1 MSKFLNVMEEAR
13 QTRALFLALI
23 VVLNAASVY
32 CFAYFGLILGI
43 EGKVFT
49 LIIAILNGF
58 LAWFFMHESSKF
70 QIFIYSIFFT
80 YLSYFL
86 YHYLIFIHYY
96 HWESNLLWDKSTL
109 DNTLMLKYISSIGKY
124 TLKGF
129 FNYFTKT
136 DSPFTYIYLSLHI
149 LPLFLYKIL
158 AEFRFQTEV
167 EDTDQVK
174 RIIKR
179 RFK

>member
-13 QTRALFLALI
+13 QTRALFLLLAFI
-23 VVLNAASVY
+23 LNAASVY
-32 CFAYFGLILGI
+32 YFAFISLSLGV

-49 LIIAILNGF
+49 LIIAILNGI
-58 LAWFFMHESSKF
+58 LAWFFMNESSKF

-96 HWESNLLWDKSTL
+96 HWESNLLWDKSII

-124 TLKGF
+124 TIEGF
-129 FNYFTKT
+129 FDYFTKT
-136 DSPFTYIYLSLHI
+136 DSPSSYIYLSLHI

-158 AEFRFQTEV
+158 AEFRFQTEL
-167 EDTDQVK
+167 EDKDSAK

-179 RFK
+179 RFN